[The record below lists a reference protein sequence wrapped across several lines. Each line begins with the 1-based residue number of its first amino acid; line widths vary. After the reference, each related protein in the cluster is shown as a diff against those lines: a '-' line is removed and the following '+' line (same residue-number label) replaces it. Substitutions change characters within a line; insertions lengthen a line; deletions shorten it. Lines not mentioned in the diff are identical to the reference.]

1 MGTEEMKMV
10 YLSPYS
16 LLVYTPNR
24 IIRIYCPFTIIS
36 MVNLGELFRHMQY
49 PVDMVKTLPEGHLAY
64 QIQGEWYYYGSL
76 QIVL

>member
-36 MVNLGELFRHMQY
+36 TANLGELFRHMQY